1 MFLNL
6 LYIVGPKRHLAAQF
20 IYITCRFVFNIGE
33 RARVIFHRLVTILLK
48 KLGLRIPPPS
58 EHDWRSG
65 KWRAL
70 DAWRAGALDAMRVD
84 QGAVLM

>member
-1 MFLNL
+1 MSESKSHIPPSRNHSA
-6 LYIVGPKRHLAAQF
+6 K
-20 IYITCRFVFNIGE
+20 N
-33 RARVIFHRLVTILLK
+33 
-48 KLGLRIPPPS
+48 LGLQIPPPS

-84 QGAVLM
+84 QCAVLM